1 MCSLICHGA
10 NARIAVVIYAV
21 VDCGLEAVVAVLNAM
36 ALVSG
41 ADAVDGR
48 IVWYAYWLPAWT
60 LAMVAADVLLFR
72 GAHRKVSSESR
83 MDDNKM

>member
-36 ALVSG
+36 AIVSG
-41 ADAVDGR
+41 AASVDGR

-60 LAMVAADVLLFR
+60 LAMVAADVMLFR
-72 GAHRKVSSESR
+72 GAHRKVSS
-83 MDDNKM
+83 DGWITK